1 MPIHSMNPEEA
12 LAQLRLVTGA
22 LPERLSDLQASAAF
36 MSRLD
41 DTARWTVGGLHTLA
55 QLAISPE
62 VEAAQRED
70 ARIEYQNAIFA
81 RANEPSMTGNL
92 STGERA
98 LWQLAVGALFGY
110 GRNPGVV
117 PLDLIWELDTS
128 NREFV
133 FSILERMK

>member
-12 LAQLRLVTGA
+12 LAQLRLVMTGA

-62 VEAAQRED
+62 VEAAQRES
-70 ARIEYQNAIFA
+70 ARIEYQNAILA
-81 RANEPSMTGNL
+81 RVSTSMTGNL
-92 STGERA
+92 STGERV

-110 GRNPGVV
+110 GREPGVV
-117 PLDLIWELDTS
+117 TLDLIWELDTS

>member
-62 VEAAQRED
+62 VEAAQRES

-110 GRNPGVV
+110 GREPGVV
-117 PLDLIWELDTS
+117 TLDLIWELDTS